1 MEYIITQGC
10 NTRLQIWEFPS
21 GKLHYSINHESVI
34 WSYDLSS
41 DNRVVVFN
49 DYYGTIYIYNLILR
63 KKLKE
68 IRTDYF
74 LIQVK
79 ITQNVDR
86 IISVVNKLE
95 TLNIELYPKFKY
107 QIDNKHESIIT
118 EYQII
123 EPNNIYITCGL
134 DNKLLISNLT
144 TNQTM
149 KEINNYQ
156 PYVTKIIYN
165 QDKFYTFSLDDEIKE
180 WSLKNYK
187 FNKYL
192 YLDINS
198 ILDIKFKNNNTIIY
212 SNNNQEIIQK
222 NLINNEIK
230 SLSIRK
236 YPEQLEF
243 CKNRKLIY
251 LDNKGKIYYQ
261 GKLIIQSDIIRFNY
275 LKIDNQNLNIFDQV
289 YFEIVDFYLD
299 QKVCNIIKENILKLM

>member
-49 DYYGTIYIYNLILR
+49 DYYGTIYIYSLILR

-68 IRTDYF
+68 IRTNYF

-86 IISVVNKLE
+86 IISVVNKLDI
-95 TLNIELYPKFKY
+95 LNIELYPKFKY

-134 DNKLLISNLT
+134 DNKLLISNLK

-187 FNKYL
+187 FSKYL

-198 ILDIKFKNNNTIIY
+198 ILDIKFKNKNTIIY

-243 CKNRKLIY
+243 CKNNKLIY
-251 LDNKGKIYYQ
+251 LDHKGKIYYQ
-261 GKLIIQSDIIRFNY
+261 GKLIIKSDIIRFNY

-289 YFEIVDFYLD
+289 YFEIVDFFLD
-299 QKVCNIIKENILKLM
+299 QKVCNIIKENIIKLM